1 MKTKL
6 LKKVR
11 RKAYIEERNGQYRV
25 VKKGGIIDVKVETM
39 WYDSL
44 NEART
49 VLRDIIKGEL
59 YSKYKLGKK
68 RIT

>member
-11 RKAYIEERNGQYRV
+11 RKAYIEERNGEYRV
-25 VKKGGIIDVKVETM
+25 VRKRGFFDTKVATM
-39 WYDSL
+39 WYDSF
-44 NEART
+44 NDARG
-49 VLRDIIKGEL
+49 VLRDVIIRQL
-59 YSKYKLGKK
+59 CSKYKLGKK

>member
-11 RKAYIEERNGQYRV
+11 CKAYIEERNGEYRV
-25 VKKGGIIDVKVETM
+25 VRKRGFFDTKAATM

-44 NEART
+44 NDARRI
-49 VLRDIIKGEL
+49 LRDVIIQL
-59 YSKYKLGKK
+59 CSKYKLGKK